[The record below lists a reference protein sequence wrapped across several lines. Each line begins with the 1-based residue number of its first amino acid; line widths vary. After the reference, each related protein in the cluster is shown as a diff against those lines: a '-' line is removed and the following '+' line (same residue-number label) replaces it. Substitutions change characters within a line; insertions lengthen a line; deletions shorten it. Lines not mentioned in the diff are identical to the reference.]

1 MVDGR
6 ASKTG
11 EEKSAPTP
19 PPEPP
24 EEAFTFGEIRAH
36 VPADIRDVSF
46 PVSVRGYDRR
56 AVDAYIQRVNRVI
69 AELEVT
75 RSPQAA
81 VRHAVERVG
90 DQTKA
95 ILQQARE
102 SAEEITTTA
111 REEAD
116 EIMATAKAEAAD
128 VVVNA
133 DAEADRARAMAEQ
146 AVAGARA
153 EADDIVAHAKA
164 EAEKIV
170 ARSREEAAERLRR
183 SEEEIA
189 ALQHQAETRMRA
201 LHADTEAVWNQRHEL
216 LGEIHG
222 MATRLQEVASAASAR
237 SGPQGPTELA
247 EEASQ
252 ELHPEPEGQR
262 TGVAAVHESTERDP
276 DALVSEKQARQA
288 SQGRDS

>member
-1 MVDGR
+1 MIDGKPSGR
-6 ASKTG
+6 G
-11 EEKSAPTP
+11 EKNSAPSTQ
-19 PPEPP
+19 PP
-24 EEAFTFGEIRAH
+24 EESFSFAEARAH
-36 VPADIRDVSF
+36 VPADIRDISF

-81 VRHAVERVG
+81 VRHAVERVA

-153 EADDIVAHAKA
+153 EADNIVARSKT
-164 EAEKIV
+164 EAEKII

-189 ALQHQAETRMRA
+189 ALQDQAEARMRE

-216 LGEIHG
+216 LGDIHR
-222 MATRLQEVASAASAR
+222 MATRLQEVASAASAQ
-237 SGPQGPTELA
+237 SAPQGLTELA
-247 EEASQ
+247 KEASQ
-252 ELHPEPEGQR
+252 ELQAGDDAQPTE
-262 TGVAAVHESTERDP
+262 VAAVHDSTKHDR
-276 DALVSEKQARQA
+276 DALVPKRRARRA